1 MNFFIF
7 ERRNDMEANR
17 EIACTIVKVFEILL
31 DRKGI
36 SIPCQ
41 SELEETERSLENN
54 MAKIYGSEYWDLV
67 NGIEFILNMRDF
79 ESKNEEGEKHV
90 QNKYI

>member
-1 MNFFIF
+1 
-7 ERRNDMEANR
+7 MEANR
-17 EIACTIVKVFEILL
+17 EFACIIVEAFEDLL

-54 MAKIYGSEYWDLV
+54 TAKIYGSEYWDLV

-79 ESKNEEGEKHV
+79 ESKNEEGEKYV
-90 QNKYI
+90 QNKII

>member
-1 MNFFIF
+1 
-7 ERRNDMEANR
+7 MESNR
-17 EIACTIVKVFEILL
+17 EIACTIVEAFEDLL

-36 SIPCQ
+36 SISCQ

-54 MAKIYGSEYWDLV
+54 TAKIYGSEYWDLV

-79 ESKNEEGEKHV
+79 KKTKMRKEKKHV